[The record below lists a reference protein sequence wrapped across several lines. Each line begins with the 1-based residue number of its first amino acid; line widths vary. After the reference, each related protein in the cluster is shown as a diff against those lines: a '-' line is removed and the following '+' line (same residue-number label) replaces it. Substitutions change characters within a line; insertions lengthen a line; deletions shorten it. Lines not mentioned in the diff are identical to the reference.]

1 MLSFIVLVA
10 SLALSQSSSVCN
22 EELPEVD
29 LNSPDAAKEL
39 ASAFQSWGF
48 AYIRGHDMSSCIV
61 EEAEKHAKHFFNM
74 PPRVKRHAKAQFPQ
88 QFTKT
93 TRGWSPFGS
102 ESLNVFGKTPDLKEV
117 LDVGFTNATS
127 KNKTRNKR
135 EYLGE
140 NLWPE
145 NSNNLQTAIKAFSE
159 VAADGAHRVLK
170 LLAKGVDAE
179 GAFDDAFDEDAL
191 QVQRLTKYPAS
202 DGIEDKTEGEI
213 GAGVHTDFGGITV
226 LHADGPGLE
235 ILLPNRSS
243 ELVIFQCFLVFN

>member
-1 MLSFIVLVA
+1 MSVHLSKKNVHLENE
-10 SLALSQSSSVCN
+10 LSEQN
-22 EELPEVD
+22 
-29 LNSPDAAKEL
+29 
-39 ASAFQSWGF
+39 
-48 AYIRGHDMSSCIV
+48 I
-61 EEAEKHAKHFFNM
+61 
-74 PPRVKRHAKAQFPQ
+74 
-88 QFTKT
+88 
-93 TRGWSPFGS
+93 PFWD
-102 ESLNVFGKTPDLKEV
+102 ESLNVFGKIPDLKEV

-159 VAADGAHRVLK
+159 VAADVAQRVLK

-202 DGIEDKTEGEI
+202 DGIEDKKEGEI

-243 ELVIFQCFLVFN
+243 ELVICQYFFVFN